1 MGMLLYTLQV
11 ESGFTIFYAGVTFR
25 TYFGTVMPKGGTLTK
40 LTRANLEISNF
51 AFLNSN
57 AN

>member
-1 MGMLLYTLQV
+1 MLLYSLQV
-11 ESGFTIFYAGVTFR
+11 EAGFTIVYAGVTFR
-25 TYFGTVMPKGGTLTK
+25 KYFGTVMPKDDTLTK
-40 LTRANLEISNF
+40 LTRANLEIFNF